1 MGSTTLVSVG
11 EYLSTAYRPDREYLD
26 GRILERNLGERDH
39 SVVQTELAIYLGGLR
54 KQLRVQVFVEQRVQ
68 VTPSRFRIPDIC
80 VVAGAMPTEPVF
92 THPPFICIEI
102 LSKDDRMQEMQE
114 RIDDYLA
121 FGVPYVW
128 VINPRSRKAHAYTA
142 SGSREATG
150 GFLRTENPAIEVPLA
165 DIFAAL

>member
-1 MGSTTLVSVG
+1 MGSTALVSVG

-39 SVVQTELAIYLGGLR
+39 SEIQMAVSAYLFGRR
-54 KQLRVQVFVEQRVQ
+54 KQWGIHVFPEQRVQ
-68 VTPSRFRIPDIC
+68 VRATRFRVPDIC
-80 VVAGAMPTEPVF
+80 VVTGPKPDEMVF
-92 THPPFICIEI
+92 THPPFICVEI

-128 VINPRSRKAHAYTA
+128 VINPRSRKAHAHTA